1 MSAGPSTTTAVLDEV
16 DEIVGLDQAQAE
28 AATKVKREPN
38 RFSAKAKNLALPVI
52 TTILVIGFWQF
63 FSTHLL
69 DQSKRFILPPPTDVV
84 RIGFGNA
91 RNRAELLNGIL
102 QTSEVALAGLGVAI
116 VLGSLIALAMSQA
129 IWLER
134 AIYPWAVFLQT
145 IPILA
150 LVPLISFWFGY
161 GFGSRVL
168 VCVMIAMFPIITNTL
183 FGLQSV
189 SRAHRD
195 LFTLYQASWGTRIK
209 KLLLPNALPSVLAG
223 WRISAGLSV
232 TGAIV
237 GDYFFRQG
245 RAGIGRLLDAYTQHL
260 RSSQLFAGVIL
271 ASGFGLAVFWV
282 FGLLSQVLVGKWH
295 ETGQKRGA
303 ED

>member
-1 MSAGPSTTTAVLDEV
+1 MSAGTGTAVILDDA
-16 DEIVGLDQAQAE
+16 DEIAALDQAELDAAVE
-28 AATKVKREPN
+28 AGRQTSRFGRKV
-38 RFSAKAKNLALPVI
+38 KNLALPVI
-52 TTILVIGFWQF
+52 TTIVVIGFWQY
-63 FSTHLL
+63 FSTHILA
-69 DQSKRFILPPPTDVV
+69 QSKRFILPPPTDVI

-91 RNRAELLNGIL
+91 RNRAELLQGIL

-189 SRAHRD
+189 SRSHRD
-195 LFTLYQASWGTRIK
+195 LFTLYKASWGTRIK
-209 KLLLPNALPSVLAG
+209 KLMVPNAMPSVLAG
-223 WRISAGLSV
+223 WRISAGMSV

-282 FGLLSQVLVGKWH
+282 FGLLTQGLVGRWH
-295 ETGQKRGA
+295 ETGQKRG